1 MEKNPNLSEV
11 AIHKYFKE
19 KRLTKFIQSS
29 RNLTSVLLFT
39 ICSQFITFI
48 TNPNL
53 TKRTDSELHCDDMI
67 SSSFFFFLQLSSD
80 KKSKLE
86 IGQQLTTTRCSNF
99 LYIILPIPQ
108 FSYAKRSICITSEC
122 YTYHSLVTGT
132 FPANT

>member
-19 KRLTKFIQSS
+19 KSLTKFIQSS

-67 SSSFFFFLQLSSD
+67 SSSFFFFCSCHQI
-80 KKSKLE
+80 KNRNWKL
-86 IGQQLTTTRCSNF
+86 GNS
-99 LYIILPIPQ
+99 
-108 FSYAKRSICITSEC
+108 
-122 YTYHSLVTGT
+122 
-132 FPANT
+132 